1 MGLLRK
7 LKHKMQFAA
16 ANCYALLPVQGV
28 SKPVFILGCGR
39 SGTTIFG
46 TALSKHKSIT
56 YLNEP
61 RHLWFAA
68 YPETDIWT
76 ARAAKR
82 QGKLALTAE
91 DANQQ
96 KSDKLRRLFRFE
108 TILAN
113 RPLLVEKLP
122 INSFRL
128 SFIEEVFPDA
138 RFIHIHRN
146 AMEVA
151 RSIAT
156 QCDSGLWFASHVYKW
171 NELVRYAQARGE
183 TSTLPALCSN
193 YFQMGLLEWRLSTE
207 AIVTFLRNLAG
218 ERYFEI
224 SYEQLIQD
232 PVSILEQVFAFLQ
245 IGYDT
250 NPMEFVRHEI
260 IRPSGKITWPP
271 VSAQETK
278 IAGRLL
284 PFSMDGEGGLT
295 RRAA

>member
-7 LKHKMQFAA
+7 LKQKILFAA
-16 ANCYALLPVQGV
+16 ANGYALLPVRGV
-28 SKPVFILGCGR
+28 SRPVFILGCGR

-46 TALSKHKSIT
+46 TALSKHASIT

-76 ARAAKR
+76 ARAAER
-82 QGKLALTAE
+82 QGRLALTAE

-96 KSDKLRRLFRFE
+96 KNDKLRRLFRFE
-108 TILAN
+108 TILTN

-128 SFIEEVFPDA
+128 SFIHEIFPDA

-146 AMEVA
+146 AVEVA
-151 RSIAT
+151 RSIAS
-156 QCDSGLWFASHVYKW
+156 QCESGLWFASHAYKW

-207 AIVTFLRNLAG
+207 AIVKFLCGLRDDC
-218 ERYFEI
+218 YFEI
-224 SYEQLIQD
+224 SYEQFIQA
-232 PVSILEQVFAFLQ
+232 PVSVLEQIFAFLQ
-245 IGYDT
+245 IAHDADAV
-250 NPMEFVRHEI
+250 EFVRQEI
-260 IRPSGKITWPP
+260 IRRSGKITASA
-271 VSAQETK
+271 VSEKEAR

-284 PFSMDGEGGLT
+284 PLSMDGKNGLT

>member
-7 LKHKMQFAA
+7 LKHNIRLAA
-16 ANCYALLPVQGV
+16 ANGYALLPVQGV
-28 SKPVFILGCGR
+28 SRPVFILGCGR

-46 TALSKHKSIT
+46 TALSKHKSIA

-68 YPETDIWT
+68 YLETDIWT

-91 DANQQ
+91 DADQQ

-128 SFIEEVFPDA
+128 SFINEIFPDA

-146 AMEVA
+146 AVEVA
-151 RSIAT
+151 RSIAN
-156 QCDSGLWFASHVYKW
+156 QCESGLWFASH
-171 NELVRYAQARGE
+171 E
-183 TSTLPALCSN
+183 

-207 AIVTFLRNLAG
+207 AIVKFLHGLPD
-218 ERYFEI
+218 ERYFEV
-224 SYEQLIQD
+224 SYEQFLQT
-232 PVSILEQVFAFLQ
+232 PVSLLEQVFAFLE
-245 IGYDT
+245 IGYDADAE
-250 NPMEFVRHEI
+250 EFVRHEI
-260 IRPSGKITWPP
+260 HRRSGKITESA
-271 VSAQETK
+271 VSEQETR
-278 IAGRLL
+278 IAGQLL
-284 PFSMDGEGGLT
+284 PLSMDGESGLT